1 MRLGKLLIVFLI
13 IALSIC
19 VVLPQAA
26 FADDGAATY
35 KAKCAGCHGAEGQ
48 GKVGPALKGTSL
60 SADDI
65 AALLTKGNDAK
76 KPPHKKAVPGLAAD
90 DAKSVADYVK
100 GLK

>member
-1 MRLGKLLIVFLI
+1 MRLGTWLIVVLV

-19 VVLPQAA
+19 IVLPQAA
-26 FADDGAATY
+26 FAGDGAATY
-35 KAKCAGCHGAEGQ
+35 KAKCAGCHGADGQ

-65 AALLTKGNDAK
+65 AGLLTKGNDAK
-76 KPPHKKAVPGLAAD
+76 KPPHKKAVAGLSAD

-100 GLK
+100 TLK